1 MTTDTALETETRRG
15 SGLVVAAET
24 FPAAAELAQATMPQR
39 TDALIEVGSTVAA
52 NEVSR
57 SLLAGESEYRVA
69 IAQVKSRPGH
79 IEENTNKIIEYIGE
93 ARKRGAQL
101 VVFPELAIPGY
112 CSMDLFFN
120 QNYIQ
125 DNLRALQKI
134 RAASEGI
141 TVIVGFV
148 DTIPGA
154 KRPGGRPVL
163 YNSAAIIHD
172 GKLVDVQDK
181 TLLPNYE
188 IFFEDRYFLPARE
201 RKVVEVGGVRLGA
214 EICEDL
220 WSSGYGVDPTEDLV
234 KKGAELVVNLS
245 ASPFHIGKLPL
256 RGGLVQNA
264 AKNHRVPFVYAN
276 LVGGYDGYEGEVI
289 FDGRSMIIAPDG
301 KLAGM
306 AKGFGEDLII
316 VDVAHPKPMAFPDV
330 PHVEELYDSLV
341 LGIRDYFERVNAVKK
356 VPFKY
361 ATIGLS
367 GGIDSALVAV
377 LATEALGKDHVLGI
391 TMPSRYNSQET
402 IGDAEQLALNLGIK
416 FKTVPIEEEVAA
428 CEHTLRADPEI
439 AELPEDS
446 SEENVQARLRMI
458 NLMYYANKLGG
469 MVLNTGNKTELA
481 LDNCT
486 IYGDMVGGFS
496 VLGDVDKDRIY
507 DLAEYI
513 NKRAGRDLIP
523 LTTITRPPSAEL
535 KPNQTDDMVMGAM
548 PQVIAPMVRS
558 IVEEEL
564 SVTQALERFEGQ
576 FSPELIKSS
585 FQKLDRSE
593 WKRRQA
599 AQAFRVTNHAFG
611 QGRRV
616 PLSHGYMK

>member
-1 MTTDTALETETRRG
+1 MTTVTEAETRRG
-15 SGLVVAAET
+15 SGLTVPAEELSTAADLST
-24 FPAAAELAQATMPQR
+24 AAMTERADP
-39 TDALIEVGSTVAA
+39 LIEVGSTVAA
-52 NEVSR
+52 KEVSR
-57 SLLAGESEYRVA
+57 SLLASESGYRVA
-69 IAQVKSRPGH
+69 IAQIKSRPGH
-79 IEENTNKIIEYIGE
+79 IEENTNTIIEYIAE

-120 QNYIQ
+120 PSYIQ
-125 DNLRALQKI
+125 DNLLALQRV

-141 TVIVGFV
+141 SVIVGFV

-154 KRPGGRPVL
+154 KRAGGRPVL
-163 YNSAAIIHD
+163 YNSLACIHD

-188 IFFEDRYFLPARE
+188 IFFEDRYFVPASG
-201 RKVVEVGGVRLGA
+201 RKVVDLGGVLVGS
-214 EICEDL
+214 EVCEDL
-220 WSSGYGVDPTEDLV
+220 WSEDYSVDPTADLV
-234 KKGAELVVNLS
+234 RKGAQLVVNSS
-245 ASPFHIGKLPL
+245 ASPFHLGKLPI
-256 RGGLVQNA
+256 RGGLVQGT
-264 AKNHRVPFVYAN
+264 AKRHGVPFVYAN
-276 LVGGYDGYEGEVI
+276 LVGAYDGYEGEVI
-289 FDGRSMIIAPDG
+289 FDGRSMIVAPDG
-301 KLAGM
+301 KLAAI
-306 AKGFGEDLII
+306 AKGFTEDLVI
-316 VDVAHPKPMAFPDV
+316 VDIAHPQAMTFPEV
-330 PHVEELYDSLV
+330 PEVAELYDSLV
-341 LGIRDYFERVNAVKK
+341 LGIRDYFERVNSVKK

-367 GGIDSALVAV
+367 GGIDSAIVAA

-402 IGDAEQLALNLGIK
+402 IGDAELLARNLGIK
-416 FKTVPIEEEVAA
+416 FKTVPIGEQVAA
-428 CEHTLRADPEI
+428 CEHTLRADPEV

-446 SEENVQARLRMI
+446 SEENIQARLRMI

-513 NKRAGRDLIP
+513 NRRAGSELIP

-548 PQVIAPMVRS
+548 PQVIAPMIRT
-558 IVEEEL
+558 IVEEQL
-564 SVTQALERFEGQ
+564 SVTQALERFSGE
-576 FSPELIKSS
+576 FSPDLIRSS
-585 FQKLDRSE
+585 FAKLDRSE

-611 QGRRV
+611 QGRRM
-616 PLSHGYMK
+616 PLSHGYAK